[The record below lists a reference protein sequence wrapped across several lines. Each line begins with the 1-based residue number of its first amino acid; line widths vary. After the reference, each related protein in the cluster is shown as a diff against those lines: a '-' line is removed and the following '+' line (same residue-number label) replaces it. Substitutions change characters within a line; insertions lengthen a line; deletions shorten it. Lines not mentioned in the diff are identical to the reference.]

1 MFSKTTD
8 YYNNNAREFY
18 NSTVLVDLSALYSEF
33 LPLIKSAGVILDAG
47 CGSGR
52 DAFYFKQ
59 QGYLVEAF
67 DASEQL
73 AAIATE
79 HLQQPVETKTFQQLC
94 AQNTYHGIWCCASLL
109 HVAKAELPLIFAKLA
124 AALKN
129 NGVMYVSFKYGETE
143 RVDNGR
149 NFTDLTEYSLA
160 KLISQQP
167 DLVMIKHW
175 QSADQRPNRSSEIW
189 LNALIQ
195 KVDV

>member
-67 DASEQL
+67 DASAQL

-94 AQNTYHGIWCCASLL
+94 AQNKYHGIWCCASLL
-109 HVAKAELPLIFAKLA
+109 HVTKAELPLVFAKLA

-149 NFTDLTEYSLA
+149 NFTDLTDSSLA

-175 QSADQRPNRSSEIW
+175 QSADQRPNRSNEIW